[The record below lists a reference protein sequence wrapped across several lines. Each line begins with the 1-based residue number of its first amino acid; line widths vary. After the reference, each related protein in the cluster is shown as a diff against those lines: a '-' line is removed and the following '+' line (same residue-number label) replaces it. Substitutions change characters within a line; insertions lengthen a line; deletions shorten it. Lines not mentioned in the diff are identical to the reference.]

1 MSLAVLACGAATAQN
16 TPYKAVVGTYV
27 DASGALAV
35 SDPSTSVAVDLIV
48 EKEQTVVGPYAR
60 YAQKFLNMRG
70 SLVDKTV
77 YSLKG
82 VKLAVTGGEDV
93 IADAVPAAEV
103 TETSYMGS
111 ASEFAKVLPD
121 RMSATAVSEEEAA
134 ANAAQA
140 IFSIRKHRMD
150 LITGE
155 AGENVFGAGLKDALA
170 ALDAAEQEY
179 LELFFGKRVVT
190 TSVERI
196 VVPMVEGVQ
205 SYAVAR
211 VSASAGVVAADASE
225 GDVVTLVERA
235 QEQFDEEQ
243 ARKLKKKLAKNQ
255 FTISD
260 FYDQIQQ
267 VKKMGNI
274 KDLASMI
281 PGMGKALKDVE
292 IKDDAFKGI
301 EAIILSMTPAEREK
315 PEIINGSRRKRIA
328 DGSGTSLAEVN
339 RLLKQFEDTRKVMK
353 NVMTGNVANMM
364 RNMRRR

>member
-1 MSLAVLACGAATAQN
+1 MKRIISLMSLAVLACGAATAQN

-190 TSVERI
+190 TSVER
-196 VVPMVEGVQ
+196 VVIPMVEGVQ

-211 VSASAGVVAADASE
+211 ISSSAGVIAADAKD
-225 GDVVTLVERA
+225 GDAVTLEVAPSGRARLSSIVEA
-235 QEQFDEEQ
+235 DPKSKT
-243 ARKLKKKLAKNQ
+243 A
-255 FTISD
+255 
-260 FYDQIQQ
+260 
-267 VKKMGNI
+267 VKVRVADPSTCTVKVGDKVLTSAVLPLFEMGRT
-274 KDLASMI
+274 AY
-281 PGMGKALKDVE
+281 
-292 IKDDAFKGI
+292 
-301 EAIILSMTPAEREK
+301 
-315 PEIINGSRRKRIA
+315 IN
-328 DGSGTSLAEVN
+328 DTSI
-339 RLLKQFEDTRKVMK
+339 R
-353 NVMTGNVANMM
+353 
-364 RNMRRR
+364 

>member
-1 MSLAVLACGAATAQN
+1 MVMKRIISLMSLAVLACGAATAQN
-16 TPYKAVVGTYV
+16 TPYKAVVGTYI

-190 TSVERI
+190 TSVERV

-211 VSASAGVVAADASE
+211 ISSSAGVVAADAKD
-225 GDVVTLVERA
+225 GDAVTLEVAPSGRARLSSIVEA
-235 QEQFDEEQ
+235 DPKSKT
-243 ARKLKKKLAKNQ
+243 A
-255 FTISD
+255 
-260 FYDQIQQ
+260 
-267 VKKMGNI
+267 VKVRVADPSTCTVKVGDKVLTSAVLPLFEMGRT
-274 KDLASMI
+274 AY
-281 PGMGKALKDVE
+281 
-292 IKDDAFKGI
+292 
-301 EAIILSMTPAEREK
+301 
-315 PEIINGSRRKRIA
+315 IN
-328 DGSGTSLAEVN
+328 DTSI
-339 RLLKQFEDTRKVMK
+339 R
-353 NVMTGNVANMM
+353 
-364 RNMRRR
+364 

>member
-1 MSLAVLACGAATAQN
+1 MAMKRIISLMSLAVLACGAATAQN
-16 TPYKAVVGTYV
+16 TPYKAVVGTYI

-121 RMSATAVSEEEAA
+121 RMSAMAVSEEEAA

-190 TSVERI
+190 TSVER
-196 VVPMVEGVQ
+196 VVIPMVEGVQ

-211 VSASAGVVAADASE
+211 ISSSAGVVAADAKD
-225 GDVVTLVERA
+225 GDAVTLEVAPSGRARLSSIVEA
-235 QEQFDEEQ
+235 DPKSKT
-243 ARKLKKKLAKNQ
+243 A
-255 FTISD
+255 
-260 FYDQIQQ
+260 
-267 VKKMGNI
+267 VKVRVADPSTCTVKVGDKVLTSAVLPLFEMGRT
-274 KDLASMI
+274 AY
-281 PGMGKALKDVE
+281 
-292 IKDDAFKGI
+292 
-301 EAIILSMTPAEREK
+301 
-315 PEIINGSRRKRIA
+315 IN
-328 DGSGTSLAEVN
+328 DTSI
-339 RLLKQFEDTRKVMK
+339 R
-353 NVMTGNVANMM
+353 
-364 RNMRRR
+364 

>member
-1 MSLAVLACGAATAQN
+1 MAMKRIISLMSLAVLACGAATAQN
-16 TPYKAVVGTYV
+16 TPYKAVVGTYI

-190 TSVERI
+190 TSVERV

-211 VSASAGVVAADASE
+211 ISSSAGVVAADAKD
-225 GDVVTLVERA
+225 GDAVTLEVAPSGRARLSSIVEA
-235 QEQFDEEQ
+235 DPKSKS
-243 ARKLKKKLAKNQ
+243 A
-255 FTISD
+255 
-260 FYDQIQQ
+260 
-267 VKKMGNI
+267 VKVRVADPSTCTVKVGDKVLTSAVLPLFEMGRT
-274 KDLASMI
+274 AY
-281 PGMGKALKDVE
+281 
-292 IKDDAFKGI
+292 
-301 EAIILSMTPAEREK
+301 
-315 PEIINGSRRKRIA
+315 IN
-328 DGSGTSLAEVN
+328 DTSI
-339 RLLKQFEDTRKVMK
+339 R
-353 NVMTGNVANMM
+353 
-364 RNMRRR
+364 

>member
-1 MSLAVLACGAATAQN
+1 MAMKRIISLMSLAVLACGAATAQN

-155 AGENVFGAGLKDALA
+155 AGGTVFGAGLKDALA

-190 TSVERI
+190 TSVER
-196 VVPMVEGVQ
+196 VVIPMIEGVQ

-211 VSASAGVVAADASE
+211 ISSSAGVVAADAKD
-225 GDVVTLVERA
+225 GDAVTLEVAPSGRARLSSIVEA
-235 QEQFDEEQ
+235 DPKSKT
-243 ARKLKKKLAKNQ
+243 A
-255 FTISD
+255 
-260 FYDQIQQ
+260 
-267 VKKMGNI
+267 VKVRVADPSTCTVKVGDKVLTSAVLPLFEMGRT
-274 KDLASMI
+274 AY
-281 PGMGKALKDVE
+281 
-292 IKDDAFKGI
+292 
-301 EAIILSMTPAEREK
+301 
-315 PEIINGSRRKRIA
+315 IN
-328 DGSGTSLAEVN
+328 DTSI
-339 RLLKQFEDTRKVMK
+339 R
-353 NVMTGNVANMM
+353 
-364 RNMRRR
+364 

>member
-1 MSLAVLACGAATAQN
+1 MAMKRIISLMSLAVLVCGAATAQN

-35 SDPSTSVAVDLIV
+35 SDPSTSVAVDIIV

-190 TSVERI
+190 TSVER
-196 VVPMVEGVQ
+196 VVIPMVEGVQ

-211 VSASAGVVAADASE
+211 ISSSAGVVAADAKD
-225 GDVVTLVERA
+225 GDVVTLEVAPSGRARLSSIVEA
-235 QEQFDEEQ
+235 DPKSKT
-243 ARKLKKKLAKNQ
+243 A
-255 FTISD
+255 
-260 FYDQIQQ
+260 
-267 VKKMGNI
+267 VKVRVADPSTCTVKVGDKVLTSAVLPLFEMGRT
-274 KDLASMI
+274 AY
-281 PGMGKALKDVE
+281 
-292 IKDDAFKGI
+292 
-301 EAIILSMTPAEREK
+301 
-315 PEIINGSRRKRIA
+315 IN
-328 DGSGTSLAEVN
+328 DTSI
-339 RLLKQFEDTRKVMK
+339 R
-353 NVMTGNVANMM
+353 
-364 RNMRRR
+364 

>member
-1 MSLAVLACGAATAQN
+1 MAMKRIISLMSLAVLACGAATAQN

-27 DASGALAV
+27 DATGALAV

-190 TSVERI
+190 TSVER
-196 VVPMVEGVQ
+196 VVIPMVEGVQ

-211 VSASAGVVAADASE
+211 ISSSAGVVAADAKD
-225 GDVVTLVERA
+225 GDAVTLEVAPSGRARLSSIVEA
-235 QEQFDEEQ
+235 DPKSKT
-243 ARKLKKKLAKNQ
+243 A
-255 FTISD
+255 
-260 FYDQIQQ
+260 
-267 VKKMGNI
+267 VKVRVADPSTCTVKVGDKVLTSAVLPLFEMGRT
-274 KDLASMI
+274 AY
-281 PGMGKALKDVE
+281 
-292 IKDDAFKGI
+292 
-301 EAIILSMTPAEREK
+301 
-315 PEIINGSRRKRIA
+315 IN
-328 DGSGTSLAEVN
+328 DTSI
-339 RLLKQFEDTRKVMK
+339 R
-353 NVMTGNVANMM
+353 
-364 RNMRRR
+364 

>member
-1 MSLAVLACGAATAQN
+1 MKRIISLMSLAVLACGAATAQN
-16 TPYKAVVGTYV
+16 TPYKAVVGTYI

-190 TSVERI
+190 TSVER
-196 VVPMVEGVQ
+196 VVIPMVEGVQ

-211 VSASAGVVAADASE
+211 ISSSAGVVAADAKD
-225 GDVVTLVERA
+225 GDVVTLEVAPSGRARLSSIVEA
-235 QEQFDEEQ
+235 DPKSKS
-243 ARKLKKKLAKNQ
+243 A
-255 FTISD
+255 
-260 FYDQIQQ
+260 
-267 VKKMGNI
+267 VKVRVADPSTCTVKVGDKVLTSAVLPLFEMGRT
-274 KDLASMI
+274 AY
-281 PGMGKALKDVE
+281 
-292 IKDDAFKGI
+292 
-301 EAIILSMTPAEREK
+301 
-315 PEIINGSRRKRIA
+315 IN
-328 DGSGTSLAEVN
+328 DTSI
-339 RLLKQFEDTRKVMK
+339 R
-353 NVMTGNVANMM
+353 
-364 RNMRRR
+364 

>member
-1 MSLAVLACGAATAQN
+1 MAMKRIISLMSLAVLACGAATAQN
-16 TPYKAVVGTYV
+16 TPYKAVVGTYI

-179 LELFFGKRVVT
+179 LELFFGKRVIT
-190 TSVERI
+190 TSVER
-196 VVPMVEGVQ
+196 VVIPMVEGVQ

-211 VSASAGVVAADASE
+211 ISSSAGVVAADAKD
-225 GDVVTLVERA
+225 GDAVTLEVAPSGRARLSSIVEA
-235 QEQFDEEQ
+235 DPKSKT
-243 ARKLKKKLAKNQ
+243 A
-255 FTISD
+255 
-260 FYDQIQQ
+260 
-267 VKKMGNI
+267 VKVRVADPSTCTVKVGDKVLTSAVLPLFEMGRT
-274 KDLASMI
+274 AY
-281 PGMGKALKDVE
+281 
-292 IKDDAFKGI
+292 
-301 EAIILSMTPAEREK
+301 
-315 PEIINGSRRKRIA
+315 IN
-328 DGSGTSLAEVN
+328 DTSI
-339 RLLKQFEDTRKVMK
+339 R
-353 NVMTGNVANMM
+353 
-364 RNMRRR
+364 

>member
-1 MSLAVLACGAATAQN
+1 MAMKRIISLMSLAVLACGAATAQN
-16 TPYKAVVGTYV
+16 TPYKAVVGTYI

-103 TETSYMGS
+103 TETSYMSS

-190 TSVERI
+190 TSVER
-196 VVPMVEGVQ
+196 VVIPMVEGVQ

-211 VSASAGVVAADASE
+211 ISSSAGVIAADAKD
-225 GDVVTLVERA
+225 GDAVTLEVAPSGRARLSSIVEA
-235 QEQFDEEQ
+235 DPKSKT
-243 ARKLKKKLAKNQ
+243 A
-255 FTISD
+255 
-260 FYDQIQQ
+260 
-267 VKKMGNI
+267 VKVRVADPSTCTVKVGDKVLTSAVLPLFEMGRT
-274 KDLASMI
+274 AY
-281 PGMGKALKDVE
+281 
-292 IKDDAFKGI
+292 
-301 EAIILSMTPAEREK
+301 
-315 PEIINGSRRKRIA
+315 IN
-328 DGSGTSLAEVN
+328 DTSI
-339 RLLKQFEDTRKVMK
+339 R
-353 NVMTGNVANMM
+353 
-364 RNMRRR
+364 

>member
-1 MSLAVLACGAATAQN
+1 MKRIISLMSLAVLACGAATAQN
-16 TPYKAVVGTYV
+16 TPYKAVVGTYI

-170 ALDAAEQEY
+170 TLDAAEQEY

-190 TSVERI
+190 TSVERV

-211 VSASAGVVAADASE
+211 ISSSAGVIAADAKD
-225 GDVVTLVERA
+225 GDAVTLEVAPSGRARLSSIVEA
-235 QEQFDEEQ
+235 DPKSKT
-243 ARKLKKKLAKNQ
+243 A
-255 FTISD
+255 
-260 FYDQIQQ
+260 
-267 VKKMGNI
+267 VKVRVADPSTCTVKVGDKVLTSAVLPLFEMGRT
-274 KDLASMI
+274 AY
-281 PGMGKALKDVE
+281 
-292 IKDDAFKGI
+292 
-301 EAIILSMTPAEREK
+301 
-315 PEIINGSRRKRIA
+315 IN
-328 DGSGTSLAEVN
+328 DTSI
-339 RLLKQFEDTRKVMK
+339 R
-353 NVMTGNVANMM
+353 
-364 RNMRRR
+364 

>member
-16 TPYKAVVGTYV
+16 TPYKAVVGTYI

-179 LELFFGKRVVT
+179 LELFFGKRVIT
-190 TSVERI
+190 TSVERV

-211 VSASAGVVAADASE
+211 ISSSAGVVAADAKD
-225 GDVVTLVERA
+225 GDAVTLEVAPSGRVRLSSIVEA
-235 QEQFDEEQ
+235 DPKSKT
-243 ARKLKKKLAKNQ
+243 A
-255 FTISD
+255 
-260 FYDQIQQ
+260 
-267 VKKMGNI
+267 VKVRVADPSTCTVKVGDKVLTSAVLPLFEMGRT
-274 KDLASMI
+274 AY
-281 PGMGKALKDVE
+281 
-292 IKDDAFKGI
+292 
-301 EAIILSMTPAEREK
+301 
-315 PEIINGSRRKRIA
+315 IN
-328 DGSGTSLAEVN
+328 DTSI
-339 RLLKQFEDTRKVMK
+339 R
-353 NVMTGNVANMM
+353 
-364 RNMRRR
+364 

>member
-16 TPYKAVVGTYV
+16 TPYKAVVGTYI

-190 TSVERI
+190 TSVER
-196 VVPMVEGVQ
+196 VVIPMIEGVQ

-211 VSASAGVVAADASE
+211 ISSSAGVVAADAKD
-225 GDVVTLVERA
+225 GDAVTLEVAPSGRARLSSIVEA
-235 QEQFDEEQ
+235 DPKSKT
-243 ARKLKKKLAKNQ
+243 A
-255 FTISD
+255 
-260 FYDQIQQ
+260 
-267 VKKMGNI
+267 VKVRVADPSTCTVKVGDKVLTSAVLPLFEMGRT
-274 KDLASMI
+274 AY
-281 PGMGKALKDVE
+281 
-292 IKDDAFKGI
+292 
-301 EAIILSMTPAEREK
+301 
-315 PEIINGSRRKRIA
+315 IN
-328 DGSGTSLAEVN
+328 DTSI
-339 RLLKQFEDTRKVMK
+339 R
-353 NVMTGNVANMM
+353 
-364 RNMRRR
+364 

>member
-1 MSLAVLACGAATAQN
+1 MSLAVLVCGAATAQN
-16 TPYKAVVGTYV
+16 TPYKAVVGTYI

-179 LELFFGKRVVT
+179 LELFFGKRVIT
-190 TSVERI
+190 TSVERV

-211 VSASAGVVAADASE
+211 ISSSAGVVAADAKD
-225 GDVVTLVERA
+225 GDAVTLEVAPSGRARLSSIVEA
-235 QEQFDEEQ
+235 DPKSKT
-243 ARKLKKKLAKNQ
+243 A
-255 FTISD
+255 
-260 FYDQIQQ
+260 
-267 VKKMGNI
+267 VKVRVADPSTCTVKVGDKVLTSAVLPLFEMGRT
-274 KDLASMI
+274 AY
-281 PGMGKALKDVE
+281 
-292 IKDDAFKGI
+292 
-301 EAIILSMTPAEREK
+301 
-315 PEIINGSRRKRIA
+315 IN
-328 DGSGTSLAEVN
+328 DTSI
-339 RLLKQFEDTRKVMK
+339 R
-353 NVMTGNVANMM
+353 
-364 RNMRRR
+364 

>member
-190 TSVERI
+190 TSVER
-196 VVPMVEGVQ
+196 VVIPMVEGVQ

-211 VSASAGVVAADASE
+211 ISSSAGVIAADAKD
-225 GDVVTLVERA
+225 GDAVTLEVAPSGRARLSSIVEA
-235 QEQFDEEQ
+235 DPKSKT
-243 ARKLKKKLAKNQ
+243 A
-255 FTISD
+255 
-260 FYDQIQQ
+260 
-267 VKKMGNI
+267 VKVRVADPSTCTVKVGDKVLTSAVLPLFEMGRT
-274 KDLASMI
+274 AY
-281 PGMGKALKDVE
+281 
-292 IKDDAFKGI
+292 
-301 EAIILSMTPAEREK
+301 
-315 PEIINGSRRKRIA
+315 IN
-328 DGSGTSLAEVN
+328 DTSI
-339 RLLKQFEDTRKVMK
+339 R
-353 NVMTGNVANMM
+353 
-364 RNMRRR
+364 

>member
-1 MSLAVLACGAATAQN
+1 MKRIISLMSLAVLACGAATAQN
-16 TPYKAVVGTYV
+16 TPYKAVVGTYI

-190 TSVERI
+190 TSVERV

-211 VSASAGVVAADASE
+211 ISSSAGVVAADAKD
-225 GDVVTLVERA
+225 GDAVTLEVAPSGRARLSSIVEA
-235 QEQFDEEQ
+235 DPKSKT
-243 ARKLKKKLAKNQ
+243 A
-255 FTISD
+255 
-260 FYDQIQQ
+260 
-267 VKKMGNI
+267 VKVRVADPSTCTVKVGDKVLTSAVLPLFEMGHT
-274 KDLASMI
+274 AY
-281 PGMGKALKDVE
+281 
-292 IKDDAFKGI
+292 
-301 EAIILSMTPAEREK
+301 
-315 PEIINGSRRKRIA
+315 IN
-328 DGSGTSLAEVN
+328 DTSI
-339 RLLKQFEDTRKVMK
+339 R
-353 NVMTGNVANMM
+353 
-364 RNMRRR
+364 

>member
-1 MSLAVLACGAATAQN
+1 MAMKRIISLMSLAVLACGAATAQN

-179 LELFFGKRVVT
+179 LELFFGKRIVT
-190 TSVERI
+190 TSVER
-196 VVPMVEGVQ
+196 VVIPMIEGVQ

-211 VSASAGVVAADASE
+211 ISSSAGVVAADAKD
-225 GDVVTLVERA
+225 GDAVTLEVAPSGRARLSSIVEA
-235 QEQFDEEQ
+235 DPKSKT
-243 ARKLKKKLAKNQ
+243 A
-255 FTISD
+255 
-260 FYDQIQQ
+260 
-267 VKKMGNI
+267 VKVRVADPSTCTVKVGDKVLTSAVLPLFEMGRT
-274 KDLASMI
+274 AY
-281 PGMGKALKDVE
+281 
-292 IKDDAFKGI
+292 
-301 EAIILSMTPAEREK
+301 
-315 PEIINGSRRKRIA
+315 IN
-328 DGSGTSLAEVN
+328 DTSI
-339 RLLKQFEDTRKVMK
+339 R
-353 NVMTGNVANMM
+353 
-364 RNMRRR
+364 

>member
-1 MSLAVLACGAATAQN
+1 MKRIISLMSLAVLACGAATAQN

-111 ASEFAKVLPD
+111 ASEFAVLPD

-190 TSVERI
+190 TSVERV

-211 VSASAGVVAADASE
+211 ISSSAGVVAADAKD
-225 GDVVTLVERA
+225 GDAVTLEVAPSGRARLSSIVEA
-235 QEQFDEEQ
+235 DPKSKT
-243 ARKLKKKLAKNQ
+243 A
-255 FTISD
+255 
-260 FYDQIQQ
+260 
-267 VKKMGNI
+267 VKVRVADPSTCTVKVGDKVLTSAVLPLFEMGRT
-274 KDLASMI
+274 AY
-281 PGMGKALKDVE
+281 
-292 IKDDAFKGI
+292 
-301 EAIILSMTPAEREK
+301 
-315 PEIINGSRRKRIA
+315 IN
-328 DGSGTSLAEVN
+328 DTSI
-339 RLLKQFEDTRKVMK
+339 R
-353 NVMTGNVANMM
+353 
-364 RNMRRR
+364 

>member
-1 MSLAVLACGAATAQN
+1 MAMKRIISLMSLAVLACGAATAQN

-48 EKEQTVVGPYAR
+48 EKEQTVVGLYAR

-190 TSVERI
+190 TSVER
-196 VVPMVEGVQ
+196 VVIPMVEGVQ

-211 VSASAGVVAADASE
+211 ISSSAGVVAADAKD
-225 GDVVTLVERA
+225 GDAVTLEVAPSGRARLSSIVEA
-235 QEQFDEEQ
+235 DPKSKT
-243 ARKLKKKLAKNQ
+243 A
-255 FTISD
+255 
-260 FYDQIQQ
+260 
-267 VKKMGNI
+267 VKVRVADPSTCTVKVGDKVLTSAVLPLFEMGRT
-274 KDLASMI
+274 AY
-281 PGMGKALKDVE
+281 
-292 IKDDAFKGI
+292 
-301 EAIILSMTPAEREK
+301 
-315 PEIINGSRRKRIA
+315 IN
-328 DGSGTSLAEVN
+328 DTSI
-339 RLLKQFEDTRKVMK
+339 R
-353 NVMTGNVANMM
+353 
-364 RNMRRR
+364 

>member
-1 MSLAVLACGAATAQN
+1 MAMKRIISLMSLAVLACGAATAQN

-190 TSVERI
+190 TSVER
-196 VVPMVEGVQ
+196 VVIPMIEGVQ

-211 VSASAGVVAADASE
+211 ISSSAGVIAADAKD
-225 GDVVTLVERA
+225 GDAVTLEVAPSGRARLSSIVEA
-235 QEQFDEEQ
+235 DPKSKT
-243 ARKLKKKLAKNQ
+243 A
-255 FTISD
+255 
-260 FYDQIQQ
+260 
-267 VKKMGNI
+267 VKVRVADPSTCTVKVGDKVLTSAVLPLFEMGRT
-274 KDLASMI
+274 
-281 PGMGKALKDVE
+281 VY
-292 IKDDAFKGI
+292 
-301 EAIILSMTPAEREK
+301 
-315 PEIINGSRRKRIA
+315 IN
-328 DGSGTSLAEVN
+328 DTSI
-339 RLLKQFEDTRKVMK
+339 R
-353 NVMTGNVANMM
+353 
-364 RNMRRR
+364 

>member
-1 MSLAVLACGAATAQN
+1 MKRIISLMSLAVLACGAATAQN
-16 TPYKAVVGTYV
+16 TPYKAVVGTYI

-134 ANAAQA
+134 ANAAQT

-190 TSVERI
+190 TSVER
-196 VVPMVEGVQ
+196 VVIPMVEGVQ

-211 VSASAGVVAADASE
+211 ISSSAGVVAADAKD
-225 GDVVTLVERA
+225 GDAVTLEVAPSGRARLSSIVEA
-235 QEQFDEEQ
+235 DPKSKT
-243 ARKLKKKLAKNQ
+243 A
-255 FTISD
+255 
-260 FYDQIQQ
+260 
-267 VKKMGNI
+267 VKVRVADPSTCTVKVGDKVLTSAVLPLFEMGRT
-274 KDLASMI
+274 AY
-281 PGMGKALKDVE
+281 
-292 IKDDAFKGI
+292 
-301 EAIILSMTPAEREK
+301 
-315 PEIINGSRRKRIA
+315 IN
-328 DGSGTSLAEVN
+328 DTSI
-339 RLLKQFEDTRKVMK
+339 R
-353 NVMTGNVANMM
+353 
-364 RNMRRR
+364 

>member
-1 MSLAVLACGAATAQN
+1 MAMKRIISLMSLAVLACGAATAQN

-190 TSVERI
+190 TSVERV

-211 VSASAGVVAADASE
+211 ISSSAGVVAADAKD
-225 GDVVTLVERA
+225 GDAVTLEVAPSGRARLSSVVEA
-235 QEQFDEEQ
+235 DPKSKT
-243 ARKLKKKLAKNQ
+243 A
-255 FTISD
+255 
-260 FYDQIQQ
+260 
-267 VKKMGNI
+267 VKVRVADPSTCTVKVGDKVLTSAVLPLFEMGRT
-274 KDLASMI
+274 AY
-281 PGMGKALKDVE
+281 
-292 IKDDAFKGI
+292 
-301 EAIILSMTPAEREK
+301 
-315 PEIINGSRRKRIA
+315 IN
-328 DGSGTSLAEVN
+328 DTSI
-339 RLLKQFEDTRKVMK
+339 R
-353 NVMTGNVANMM
+353 
-364 RNMRRR
+364 

>member
-1 MSLAVLACGAATAQN
+1 MAMKRIISLMSLAVLACGAATAQN
-16 TPYKAVVGTYV
+16 TPYKAVVGTYI

-60 YAQKFLNMRG
+60 YAQKFLNIRG

-190 TSVERI
+190 TSVER
-196 VVPMVEGVQ
+196 VVIPMVEGVQ

-211 VSASAGVVAADASE
+211 ISSSAGVVAADAKD
-225 GDVVTLVERA
+225 GDAVTLEVAPSGRARLSSIVEA
-235 QEQFDEEQ
+235 DPKSKT
-243 ARKLKKKLAKNQ
+243 A
-255 FTISD
+255 
-260 FYDQIQQ
+260 
-267 VKKMGNI
+267 VKVRVADPSTCTVKVGDKVLTSAVLPLFEMGRT
-274 KDLASMI
+274 AY
-281 PGMGKALKDVE
+281 
-292 IKDDAFKGI
+292 
-301 EAIILSMTPAEREK
+301 
-315 PEIINGSRRKRIA
+315 IN
-328 DGSGTSLAEVN
+328 DTSI
-339 RLLKQFEDTRKVMK
+339 R
-353 NVMTGNVANMM
+353 
-364 RNMRRR
+364 

>member
-190 TSVERI
+190 TSVER
-196 VVPMVEGVQ
+196 VVIPMIEGVQ

-211 VSASAGVVAADASE
+211 ISSSAGVIAADAKD
-225 GDVVTLVERA
+225 GDAVTLEVAPSGRARLSSIVEA
-235 QEQFDEEQ
+235 DPKSKT
-243 ARKLKKKLAKNQ
+243 A
-255 FTISD
+255 
-260 FYDQIQQ
+260 
-267 VKKMGNI
+267 VKVRVADPSTCTVKVDDKVLTSAVLPLFEMGRT
-274 KDLASMI
+274 AY
-281 PGMGKALKDVE
+281 
-292 IKDDAFKGI
+292 
-301 EAIILSMTPAEREK
+301 
-315 PEIINGSRRKRIA
+315 IN
-328 DGSGTSLAEVN
+328 DTSI
-339 RLLKQFEDTRKVMK
+339 R
-353 NVMTGNVANMM
+353 
-364 RNMRRR
+364 

>member
-1 MSLAVLACGAATAQN
+1 MAMKRIISLMSLAVLACGAATAQN
-16 TPYKAVVGTYV
+16 TPYKAVVGTYI

-35 SDPSTSVAVDLIV
+35 SDPSTSVAVDIIV

-190 TSVERI
+190 TSVER
-196 VVPMVEGVQ
+196 VVIPMVEGVQ

-211 VSASAGVVAADASE
+211 ISSSAGVIAADAKD
-225 GDVVTLVERA
+225 GDAVTLEVAPSGRARLSSIVEA
-235 QEQFDEEQ
+235 DPKSKT
-243 ARKLKKKLAKNQ
+243 A
-255 FTISD
+255 
-260 FYDQIQQ
+260 
-267 VKKMGNI
+267 VKVRVADPSTCTVKVGDKVLTSAVLPLFEMGRT
-274 KDLASMI
+274 AY
-281 PGMGKALKDVE
+281 
-292 IKDDAFKGI
+292 
-301 EAIILSMTPAEREK
+301 
-315 PEIINGSRRKRIA
+315 IN
-328 DGSGTSLAEVN
+328 DTSI
-339 RLLKQFEDTRKVMK
+339 R
-353 NVMTGNVANMM
+353 
-364 RNMRRR
+364 

>member
-1 MSLAVLACGAATAQN
+1 MKRIISLMSLAVLACGAATAQN
-16 TPYKAVVGTYV
+16 TPYKAVVGTYI

-190 TSVERI
+190 TSVER
-196 VVPMVEGVQ
+196 VVIPMVEGVQ

-211 VSASAGVVAADASE
+211 ISSSAGVVAADAKD
-225 GDVVTLVERA
+225 GDAVTLEVAPSGRARLSSIVEA
-235 QEQFDEEQ
+235 DPKSKT
-243 ARKLKKKLAKNQ
+243 A
-255 FTISD
+255 
-260 FYDQIQQ
+260 
-267 VKKMGNI
+267 VKVRVADPSTCTVKVGDKVLTSAVLPLFEMGRT
-274 KDLASMI
+274 AY
-281 PGMGKALKDVE
+281 
-292 IKDDAFKGI
+292 
-301 EAIILSMTPAEREK
+301 
-315 PEIINGSRRKRIA
+315 IN
-328 DGSGTSLAEVN
+328 DTSI
-339 RLLKQFEDTRKVMK
+339 R
-353 NVMTGNVANMM
+353 
-364 RNMRRR
+364 

>member
-1 MSLAVLACGAATAQN
+1 MAMKRIISLMSLAVLACGAATAQN

-190 TSVERI
+190 TSVER
-196 VVPMVEGVQ
+196 VVIPMVEGVQ

-211 VSASAGVVAADASE
+211 ISSSAGVIAADAKD
-225 GDVVTLVERA
+225 GDAVTLEVAPSGRA
-235 QEQFDEEQ
+235 
-243 ARKLKKKLAKNQ
+243 RLSS
-255 FTISD
+255 I
-260 FYDQIQQ
+260 
-267 VKKMGNI
+267 
-274 KDLASMI
+274 
-281 PGMGKALKDVE
+281 
-292 IKDDAFKGI
+292 I
-301 EAIILSMTPAEREK
+301 EADPKSKTAVKVRVADPSTCTVKVGDKVLTSAVLPLFEMGRTAY
-315 PEIINGSRRKRIA
+315 IN
-328 DGSGTSLAEVN
+328 DTSI
-339 RLLKQFEDTRKVMK
+339 R
-353 NVMTGNVANMM
+353 
-364 RNMRRR
+364 

>member
-1 MSLAVLACGAATAQN
+1 MAMKRIISLVSLAVLACGAATAQN

-190 TSVERI
+190 TSVER
-196 VVPMVEGVQ
+196 VVIPMIEGVQ

-211 VSASAGVVAADASE
+211 ISSSAGVVAADAKD
-225 GDVVTLVERA
+225 GDAVTLEVAPSGRARLSSIVEA
-235 QEQFDEEQ
+235 DPKSKT
-243 ARKLKKKLAKNQ
+243 A
-255 FTISD
+255 
-260 FYDQIQQ
+260 
-267 VKKMGNI
+267 VKVRVADPSTCTVKVGDKVLTSAVLPLFEMGRT
-274 KDLASMI
+274 AY
-281 PGMGKALKDVE
+281 
-292 IKDDAFKGI
+292 
-301 EAIILSMTPAEREK
+301 
-315 PEIINGSRRKRIA
+315 IN
-328 DGSGTSLAEVN
+328 DTSI
-339 RLLKQFEDTRKVMK
+339 R
-353 NVMTGNVANMM
+353 
-364 RNMRRR
+364 

>member
-1 MSLAVLACGAATAQN
+1 MAMKRIISLMSLAVLACGAATAQN
-16 TPYKAVVGTYV
+16 TPYKAVVGTYI

-170 ALDAAEQEY
+170 ALDAAEQGY

-190 TSVERI
+190 TSVERV

-211 VSASAGVVAADASE
+211 ISSSAGVVAADAKD
-225 GDVVTLVERA
+225 GDAVTLEVAPSGRARLSSIVEA
-235 QEQFDEEQ
+235 DPKSKT
-243 ARKLKKKLAKNQ
+243 A
-255 FTISD
+255 
-260 FYDQIQQ
+260 
-267 VKKMGNI
+267 VKVRVADPSTCTVKVGDKVLTSAVLPLFEMGRT
-274 KDLASMI
+274 AY
-281 PGMGKALKDVE
+281 
-292 IKDDAFKGI
+292 
-301 EAIILSMTPAEREK
+301 
-315 PEIINGSRRKRIA
+315 IN
-328 DGSGTSLAEVN
+328 DTSI
-339 RLLKQFEDTRKVMK
+339 R
-353 NVMTGNVANMM
+353 
-364 RNMRRR
+364 

>member
-1 MSLAVLACGAATAQN
+1 MKRIISLMSLAVLACGAATAQN
-16 TPYKAVVGTYV
+16 TPYKAVVGTYI

-179 LELFFGKRVVT
+179 LELFLGKQTVETKVKTITIVPEASKTKYIICRFSDAEGVVSANNLSAQPIVLEFVPSGNIPTAGLAIKGERESRSAVPFCIADNVVCRLSDGTTNFAEAELPIFQYGRVV
-190 TSVERI
+190 EI
-196 VVPMVEGVQ
+196 VNPQ
-205 SYAVAR
+205 
-211 VSASAGVVAADASE
+211 
-225 GDVVTLVERA
+225 
-235 QEQFDEEQ
+235 
-243 ARKLKKKLAKNQ
+243 KK
-255 FTISD
+255 
-260 FYDQIQQ
+260 
-267 VKKMGNI
+267 
-274 KDLASMI
+274 
-281 PGMGKALKDVE
+281 
-292 IKDDAFKGI
+292 
-301 EAIILSMTPAEREK
+301 
-315 PEIINGSRRKRIA
+315 
-328 DGSGTSLAEVN
+328 
-339 RLLKQFEDTRKVMK
+339 
-353 NVMTGNVANMM
+353 
-364 RNMRRR
+364 

>member
-1 MSLAVLACGAATAQN
+1 MAMKRIISLMSLAVLACGAATAQN
-16 TPYKAVVGTYV
+16 TPYKAVVGTYI

-121 RMSATAVSEEEAA
+121 RMNSTAVSEEEAA

-179 LELFFGKRVVT
+179 LELFFGKRVIT
-190 TSVERI
+190 TSVER
-196 VVPMVEGVQ
+196 VVIPMVEGVQ

-211 VSASAGVVAADASE
+211 ISSSAGVVAADAKD
-225 GDVVTLVERA
+225 GDAVTLEVAPSGRARLSSIVEA
-235 QEQFDEEQ
+235 DPKSKT
-243 ARKLKKKLAKNQ
+243 A
-255 FTISD
+255 
-260 FYDQIQQ
+260 
-267 VKKMGNI
+267 VKVRVADPSTCTVKVGDKVLTSAVLPLFEMGRT
-274 KDLASMI
+274 AY
-281 PGMGKALKDVE
+281 
-292 IKDDAFKGI
+292 
-301 EAIILSMTPAEREK
+301 
-315 PEIINGSRRKRIA
+315 IN
-328 DGSGTSLAEVN
+328 DTSI
-339 RLLKQFEDTRKVMK
+339 R
-353 NVMTGNVANMM
+353 
-364 RNMRRR
+364 

>member
-1 MSLAVLACGAATAQN
+1 MAMKRIISLMSLAVLACGAATAQN

-35 SDPSTSVAVDLIV
+35 SDPSTDVAVDLIV

-190 TSVERI
+190 TSVER
-196 VVPMVEGVQ
+196 VVIPMIEGVQ

-211 VSASAGVVAADASE
+211 ISSSAGVIAADAKD
-225 GDVVTLVERA
+225 GDAVTLEVAPSGRARLSSIVEA
-235 QEQFDEEQ
+235 DPKSKT
-243 ARKLKKKLAKNQ
+243 A
-255 FTISD
+255 
-260 FYDQIQQ
+260 
-267 VKKMGNI
+267 VKVRVADPSTCTVKVGDKVLTSAVLPLFEMGRT
-274 KDLASMI
+274 AY
-281 PGMGKALKDVE
+281 
-292 IKDDAFKGI
+292 
-301 EAIILSMTPAEREK
+301 
-315 PEIINGSRRKRIA
+315 IN
-328 DGSGTSLAEVN
+328 DTSI
-339 RLLKQFEDTRKVMK
+339 R
-353 NVMTGNVANMM
+353 
-364 RNMRRR
+364 

>member
-1 MSLAVLACGAATAQN
+1 MAMKRIISLMSLAVLACGAATAQN
-16 TPYKAVVGTYV
+16 TPYKAVVGTYI
-27 DASGALAV
+27 DASGALSV

-190 TSVERI
+190 TSVERV

-211 VSASAGVVAADASE
+211 ISSSAGVVAADAKD
-225 GDVVTLVERA
+225 GDAVTLEVAPSGRARLSSIVEA
-235 QEQFDEEQ
+235 DPKSKT
-243 ARKLKKKLAKNQ
+243 A
-255 FTISD
+255 
-260 FYDQIQQ
+260 
-267 VKKMGNI
+267 VKVRVADPSTCTVKVGDKVLTSAVLPLFEMGRT
-274 KDLASMI
+274 AY
-281 PGMGKALKDVE
+281 
-292 IKDDAFKGI
+292 
-301 EAIILSMTPAEREK
+301 
-315 PEIINGSRRKRIA
+315 IN
-328 DGSGTSLAEVN
+328 DTSI
-339 RLLKQFEDTRKVMK
+339 R
-353 NVMTGNVANMM
+353 
-364 RNMRRR
+364 

>member
-1 MSLAVLACGAATAQN
+1 MKRIISLMSLAVLACGAATAQN
-16 TPYKAVVGTYV
+16 TPYKAVVGTYI

-48 EKEQTVVGPYAR
+48 EKEQTVVGLYAR

-190 TSVERI
+190 TSVER
-196 VVPMVEGVQ
+196 VVIPMVEGVQ

-211 VSASAGVVAADASE
+211 ISSSAGVVAADAKD
-225 GDVVTLVERA
+225 GDAVTLEVAPSGRARLSSIVEADPKSKTAIKVRVA
-235 QEQFDEEQ
+235 DPS
-243 ARKLKKKLAKNQ
+243 
-255 FTISD
+255 TCT
-260 FYDQIQQ
+260 
-267 VKKMGNI
+267 VKVGDKVLTSAVLPLFEMGRT
-274 KDLASMI
+274 AY
-281 PGMGKALKDVE
+281 
-292 IKDDAFKGI
+292 
-301 EAIILSMTPAEREK
+301 
-315 PEIINGSRRKRIA
+315 IN
-328 DGSGTSLAEVN
+328 DTSI
-339 RLLKQFEDTRKVMK
+339 R
-353 NVMTGNVANMM
+353 
-364 RNMRRR
+364 

>member
-1 MSLAVLACGAATAQN
+1 MKRIISLMSLAVLACGAVTAQN
-16 TPYKAVVGTYV
+16 TPYKAVVGTYI

-190 TSVERI
+190 TSVER
-196 VVPMVEGVQ
+196 VVIPMVEGVQ

-211 VSASAGVVAADASE
+211 ISSSAGVVAADAKD
-225 GDVVTLVERA
+225 GDAVTLEVAPSGRARLSSIVEA
-235 QEQFDEEQ
+235 DPKSKT
-243 ARKLKKKLAKNQ
+243 A
-255 FTISD
+255 
-260 FYDQIQQ
+260 
-267 VKKMGNI
+267 VKVRVADPSTCTVKVGDKVLTSAVLPLFEMGRT
-274 KDLASMI
+274 AY
-281 PGMGKALKDVE
+281 
-292 IKDDAFKGI
+292 
-301 EAIILSMTPAEREK
+301 
-315 PEIINGSRRKRIA
+315 IN
-328 DGSGTSLAEVN
+328 DTSI
-339 RLLKQFEDTRKVMK
+339 R
-353 NVMTGNVANMM
+353 
-364 RNMRRR
+364 

>member
-1 MSLAVLACGAATAQN
+1 MKRIISLMSLAVLACGAATAQN

-190 TSVERI
+190 TSVERV

-211 VSASAGVVAADASE
+211 ISSSAGVVAADAKD
-225 GDVVTLVERA
+225 GDAVTLEVASSGRARLSSIVEA
-235 QEQFDEEQ
+235 DPKSKT
-243 ARKLKKKLAKNQ
+243 A
-255 FTISD
+255 
-260 FYDQIQQ
+260 
-267 VKKMGNI
+267 VKVRVADPSTCTVKVGDKVLTSAVLPLFEMGRT
-274 KDLASMI
+274 AY
-281 PGMGKALKDVE
+281 
-292 IKDDAFKGI
+292 
-301 EAIILSMTPAEREK
+301 
-315 PEIINGSRRKRIA
+315 IN
-328 DGSGTSLAEVN
+328 DTSI
-339 RLLKQFEDTRKVMK
+339 R
-353 NVMTGNVANMM
+353 
-364 RNMRRR
+364 

>member
-1 MSLAVLACGAATAQN
+1 MKRIISLMSLAVLACGAATAQN

-190 TSVERI
+190 TSVER
-196 VVPMVEGVQ
+196 VVIPMVEGVQ

-211 VSASAGVVAADASE
+211 ISSSAGVVAADAKD
-225 GDVVTLVERA
+225 GDAVTLEVAPSGRA
-235 QEQFDEEQ
+235 
-243 ARKLKKKLAKNQ
+243 RLSS
-255 FTISD
+255 I
-260 FYDQIQQ
+260 
-267 VKKMGNI
+267 
-274 KDLASMI
+274 
-281 PGMGKALKDVE
+281 
-292 IKDDAFKGI
+292 I
-301 EAIILSMTPAEREK
+301 EADPKSKTAVKVRVADPSTCTVKVGDKVLTSAVLPLFEMGRTAY
-315 PEIINGSRRKRIA
+315 IN
-328 DGSGTSLAEVN
+328 DTSI
-339 RLLKQFEDTRKVMK
+339 R
-353 NVMTGNVANMM
+353 
-364 RNMRRR
+364 

>member
-1 MSLAVLACGAATAQN
+1 MKRIISLMSLAVLACGAATAQN

-190 TSVERI
+190 TSVER
-196 VVPMVEGVQ
+196 VVIPMIEGVQ

-211 VSASAGVVAADASE
+211 ISSSAGVIAADAKD
-225 GDVVTLVERA
+225 GDAVTLEVAPSGRARLSSIVEA
-235 QEQFDEEQ
+235 DPKSKT
-243 ARKLKKKLAKNQ
+243 A
-255 FTISD
+255 
-260 FYDQIQQ
+260 
-267 VKKMGNI
+267 VKVRVADPSTCTVKVGDKVLTSAVLPLFEMGRT
-274 KDLASMI
+274 AY
-281 PGMGKALKDVE
+281 
-292 IKDDAFKGI
+292 
-301 EAIILSMTPAEREK
+301 
-315 PEIINGSRRKRIA
+315 IN
-328 DGSGTSLAEVN
+328 DTSI
-339 RLLKQFEDTRKVMK
+339 R
-353 NVMTGNVANMM
+353 
-364 RNMRRR
+364 

>member
-1 MSLAVLACGAATAQN
+1 MKRIISLMSLAVLACGAATAQN
-16 TPYKAVVGTYV
+16 TPYKAVVGTYI

-155 AGENVFGAGLKDALA
+155 AGENFFGAGLKDALA

-179 LELFFGKRVVT
+179 LELFLGQWSLFAVDADFFLHDVQYQGFVGQLLGHFGYFFLLGAAQHCLDTGRDFSQGEGLGDVVVG
-190 TSVERI
+190 SQIESGDG
-196 VVPMVEGVQ
+196 VVFGVLGCDEDDGDVGGF
-205 SYAVAR
+205 AVFLQNVGHFESR
-211 VSASAGVVAADASE
+211 DFSHHDIQQQQVVAADVHFQSFFGRIGGIDFVSFVFQIELQDFAQIFF
-225 GDVVTLVERA
+225 VV
-235 QEQFDEEQ
+235 
-243 ARKLKKKLAKNQ
+243 
-255 FTISD
+255 
-260 FYDQIQQ
+260 YY
-267 VKKMGNI
+267 
-274 KDLASMI
+274 
-281 PGMGKALKDVE
+281 
-292 IKDDAFKGI
+292 
-301 EAIILSMTPAEREK
+301 
-315 PEIINGSRRKRIA
+315 
-328 DGSGTSLAEVN
+328 
-339 RLLKQFEDTRKVMK
+339 
-353 NVMTGNVANMM
+353 
-364 RNMRRR
+364 

>member
-1 MSLAVLACGAATAQN
+1 MKRIISLMSLAVLACGAATAQN
-16 TPYKAVVGTYV
+16 TPYKAVVGTYIDV
-27 DASGALAV
+27 SGALAV

-190 TSVERI
+190 TSVER
-196 VVPMVEGVQ
+196 VVIPMVEGVQ

-211 VSASAGVVAADASE
+211 ISSSAGVVAADAKD
-225 GDVVTLVERA
+225 GDAVTLEVAPSGRARLSSIVEA
-235 QEQFDEEQ
+235 DPKSKT
-243 ARKLKKKLAKNQ
+243 A
-255 FTISD
+255 
-260 FYDQIQQ
+260 
-267 VKKMGNI
+267 VKVRVADPSTCTVKVGDKVLTSAVLPLFEMGRT
-274 KDLASMI
+274 AY
-281 PGMGKALKDVE
+281 
-292 IKDDAFKGI
+292 
-301 EAIILSMTPAEREK
+301 
-315 PEIINGSRRKRIA
+315 IN
-328 DGSGTSLAEVN
+328 DTSI
-339 RLLKQFEDTRKVMK
+339 R
-353 NVMTGNVANMM
+353 
-364 RNMRRR
+364 